1 MTMRG
6 LMSALGLFAAVSA
19 CAGEHTDLWPSES
32 QIPDFMSGQY
42 ARWQSDAATDSTRMP
57 YLDWCTPP
65 ANPNGAC
72 MILVSGGGYNAM
84 TDMGQIGA
92 MDQDLT
98 AIGFQCAKLVYRTGR
113 PSQTAFYR
121 SGWQDAQRAVRV
133 ARSQA
138 AARGFNPDKVGMI
151 GHSAGGHITML
162 MAVSSM
168 TPAYARVDAL
178 DDQPCNLN
186 WAVCHSP
193 AYNTLQGETGGGQTE
208 NVGITETPVIGSLL
222 KFDAQT
228 CPVAFLHGGLDPYTP
243 NGSTLAYAELHRRNI
258 PTEIHLYNNKTHN
271 VWGFS
276 PNMPGAGTGA
286 TGESVLD
293 FLRQM
298 GFAGTL
304 GPEESLLS
312 RYPGTGDRYGEAR
325 RVDLWPENQIPDY
338 EAGQITPYLEW
349 HLPSNK
355 GTKKAIMIVFAG
367 EDYDTSTVDGYA
379 VTPIRQYL
387 NGKNIAVVTLK
398 YRTPHSGATGK
409 AKHTAA
415 WQDLQRAIRIVRTQ
429 ARARD
434 LDPDRIGIMGTGA
447 GGHLAMLGALS
458 STEQTYAPIDAYD
471 EKSCVVKMAVAVS
484 PTDILSK
491 GVLAPEFKVDANS
504 CTIAFFGGDVDTQ
517 ASSVDLVRCWEQLRA
532 KGVQC
537 DLHVLASRG
546 HDFLE
551 QAAPGTGSYSWM
563 DRVMHLIDGKG
574 MTGFN
579 GWGVQYGQL
588 HSGVLV
594 K

>member
-42 ARWQSDAATDSTRMP
+42 ARWQVNAATDTTRMP

-65 ANPNGAC
+65 TNPNGAC
-72 MILVSGGGYNAM
+72 MILVSGGGYNFLS
-84 TDMGQIGA
+84 DSGQIAA

-98 AIGFQCAKLVYRTGR
+98 AMGFQCAKLIYRTGR
-113 PSQTAFYR
+113 PSPFYR

-178 DDQPCNLN
+178 DDQPCHLN

-193 AYNTLQGETGGGQTE
+193 AYNTLQGETTGGPTAD
-208 NVGITETPVIGSLL
+208 VGIGETAVIGNLL

-228 CPVAFLHGGLDPYTP
+228 CPIAFLHGGLDPYTP
-243 NGSTLAYAELHRRNI
+243 NGSTLAYAKLHQMGI
-258 PTEIHLYNNKTHN
+258 PTELHLYNGKEHN

-276 PNMPGAGTGA
+276 SNMPGAGTGA
-286 TGESVLD
+286 SGDCVLE

-298 GFAGTL
+298 GYAGTL
-304 GPEESLLS
+304 GAEETLMS
-312 RYPGTGDRYGEAR
+312 RFPGTADRQGAAK
-325 RVDLWPENQIPDY
+325 RVNLWPEGRIPDY
-338 EAGQITPYLEW
+338 EDGQDMPYLEW
-349 HLPSNK
+349 HLPSSK
-355 GTKKAIMIVFAG
+355 GTSKAIMIVFAG
-367 EDYDTSTVDGYA
+367 EDYDSSAIDGYA
-379 VTPIRQYL
+379 VTPVRQYL
-387 NGKNIAVVTLK
+387 NQKKFAVVTLK
-398 YRTPHSGATGK
+398 YRTPHSAGAGK
-409 AKHTAA
+409 AKYTAA
-415 WQDLQRAIRIVRTQ
+415 WQDLQRAIRIVRSQ

-434 LDPDRIGIMGTGA
+434 LDPDRIAIMGSSA

-458 STEQTYAPIDAYD
+458 SSVQTYAPVDFYD
-471 EKSCVVKMAVAVS
+471 EKPCTVKCAVAVS
-484 PTDILSK
+484 PTD
-491 GVLAPEFKVDANS
+491 VLTDGQLASEFKVDANS
-504 CTIAFFGGDVDTQ
+504 CTIAFLTGDADTT
-517 ASSVDLVRCWEQLRA
+517 ASSTDAVKCWEQLRA

-537 DLHVLASRG
+537 DLHALATRG
-546 HDFLE
+546 HGFQE
-551 QAAPGTGSYSWM
+551 KAAPGTGSYTWM
-563 DRVMHLIDGKG
+563 DRVWHLVDGKG
-574 MTGFN
+574 MNAWN
-579 GWGVQYGQL
+579 GWGVNYGQRG
-588 HSGVLV
+588 GVLV